1 MSALVRSLG
10 VAAKRLVCRSR
21 AAETRAYQRLS
32 AVLLL
37 EALIASPAAVQNAL
51 QMLRA
56 LLLEED
62 PEVARL
68 RAALEGRNTPP
79 PA

>member
-1 MSALVRSLG
+1 MNRYP
-10 VAAKRLVCRSR
+10 SR
-21 AAETRAYQRLS
+21 HDPDDAPYHRLS
-32 AVLLL
+32 SVLLL

-51 QMLRA
+51 EMLRA

-79 PA
+79 A